1 MAAPMLVNSKVIA
14 ARFAG
19 EQEVDRDVAA
29 LAYHGLLL
37 GSFALLCQG
46 LLPPAVF
53 MIVGLCAYI
62 RNFNAIH
69 EGSHARK
76 AAWNPL
82 RPLRQAAMIVHG
94 PLQLGRREL
103 SKNHRLHHAF
113 PGDPQRDP
121 DAAVNSGPWWRAF
134 AAAFFQPE
142 LTTVDFVRRAG
153 EIDPALR
160 GALIYNAAVS
170 AGLLALAGVD
180 IVWWIAVTRLG
191 STACWFIFDWALHH
205 PAVYDRGELP
215 LPRPVQLLW
224 RVMFSRDNLNAVQ
237 HHALHHRYSFVADRE
252 LPALARLLADERRTA
267 ADAAVPVA

>member
-1 MAAPMLVNSKVIA
+1 MVDGRSKLIA
-14 ARFAG
+14 ARFQG
-19 EQEVDRDVAA
+19 EQEVDRDIAA
-29 LAYHGLLL
+29 LGYHALLL

-53 MIVGLCAYI
+53 MVLGLCAYI

-103 SKNHRLHHAF
+103 SKNHRMHHAF
-113 PGDPQRDP
+113 TGDPLRDP
-121 DAAVNSGPWWRAF
+121 DATVTNGPWWRAA
-134 AAAFFQPE
+134 AAAFLQPE
-142 LTTVDFVRRAG
+142 LTAVAFVRREGA
-153 EIDPALR
+153 IDATLR
-160 GALIYNAAVS
+160 RTLSYNAAVS
-170 AGLLALAGVD
+170 AGLLALAGAD

-191 STACWFIFDWALHH
+191 STTCWFIFDWALHH
-205 PAVYDRGELP
+205 PRVYGRGELP
-215 LPRPVQLLW
+215 LPRALQYLW
-224 RVMFSRDNLNAVQ
+224 IVMFSRNNLLAVQ

-252 LPALARLLADERRTA
+252 LPALAHLLAGEPGIM
-267 ADAAVPVA
+267 ADAHAHG